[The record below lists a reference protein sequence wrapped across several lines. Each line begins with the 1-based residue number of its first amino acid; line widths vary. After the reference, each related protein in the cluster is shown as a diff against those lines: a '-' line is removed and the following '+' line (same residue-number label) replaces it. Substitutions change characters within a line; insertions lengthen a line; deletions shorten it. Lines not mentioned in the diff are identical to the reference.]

1 MIRQTKEYLSIVNDI
16 KTSAEKKKE
25 MLVKMLGRIGQH
37 SDIGR
42 NFTCQCG
49 KHIFIGEKTI
59 INDNCT
65 MMDENRIHIGCCVL
79 IAPNVQFY
87 TASHDVDFEN
97 RFVEDWEESSG
108 ELFFKTRALPITV
121 EDKVWIGGRCIILGG
136 ITIGYG
142 SVIGAGSVVTN
153 SVPANCVAAGNP
165 CKVIRWLKP
174 KYMIRPLQEADI
186 PEMQDLFRSTVLH
199 VNLKHYTQE
208 EVEDWASCGESWA
221 HWRELL
227 SNNDY
232 VGAFDNVD
240 RMVGYSSMNQ
250 HGYLHSMFVHKDWQ
264 GKGIATQLLS
274 EVERIARVF
283 YVSEIT
289 SEVSLTAKPFFEK
302 NGYEVVK
309 NQKSKANKLELTN
322 FVMRKTLKYY

>member
-121 EDKVWIGGRCIILGG
+121 EDKV
-136 ITIGYG
+136 
-142 SVIGAGSVVTN
+142 
-153 SVPANCVAAGNP
+153 
-165 CKVIRWLKP
+165 
-174 KYMIRPLQEADI
+174 
-186 PEMQDLFRSTVLH
+186 
-199 VNLKHYTQE
+199 
-208 EVEDWASCGESWA
+208 
-221 HWRELL
+221 
-227 SNNDY
+227 
-232 VGAFDNVD
+232 
-240 RMVGYSSMNQ
+240 
-250 HGYLHSMFVHKDWQ
+250 
-264 GKGIATQLLS
+264 
-274 EVERIARVF
+274 
-283 YVSEIT
+283 
-289 SEVSLTAKPFFEK
+289 
-302 NGYEVVK
+302 
-309 NQKSKANKLELTN
+309 
-322 FVMRKTLKYY
+322 